1 MQVVSILMDR
11 QRTNQSLGFVLASRE
26 DDVTVVDDVFTGGL
40 AALAG
45 LRYELRVVVVFF
57 FSNSWTLLLGGG
69 DCLTPAKLSQ
79 LVYFRS
85 SEQCPLSNSYFAF

>member
-69 DCLTPAKLSQ
+69 GT
-79 LVYFRS
+79 V
-85 SEQCPLSNSYFAF
+85 

>member
-57 FSNSWTLLLGGG
+57 FSNSWTLLL
-69 DCLTPAKLSQ
+69 LFNASQVIPARL
-79 LVYFRS
+79 F
-85 SEQCPLSNSYFAF
+85 